1 MIEAPTREHV
11 RRIAFPAMRS
21 FPALFVDYCTRYEA
35 LAAFYNG
42 DFRDPAARRTAAD
55 RAEAYDRDRSRL
67 ADVLLDQNARW
78 GLDEPTRAHI
88 EALRGSETIAVVTG
102 QQAGLFTGP
111 LYTLYKTLTVL
122 QLARRL
128 AEETGR
134 PTVPVFWLAGEDHDF
149 DEVATVHLERRN
161 ELVSLTYAGYTLPE
175 HGNLG
180 PVGRLPL
187 GPAIEPLLDEVED
200 ILPPTDFHA
209 EVMAMLRRAYH
220 PGATLLDA
228 FARLMRSFFAGSG
241 LVFINPDDARLKR
254 LAMPLFRRELE
265 DHATSAARVAEASDR
280 LAAAGYHVQVHHQPT
295 NLFLLEPDGRYA
307 LDAEGEDRFRLRRTD
322 RLFTRAAL
330 LERLEAHPEHF
341 SPNVILRPL
350 MQDHLLP
357 TAAYVAGPGEV
368 SYFAQYRGV
377 YDWAGI
383 PMPII
388 YPRASVTLVESKVQ
402 KVLDRYERTVP
413 DFREEV
419 DKLFRTLVLEGLDV
433 DLDAVFNEK
442 SRYLHQAINELK
454 PVIEGVDRT
463 LVRAAEATRA
473 ALLKELAHLEE
484 RVVKA
489 ARRQQDTVRSQL
501 AKARV
506 NLFPDG
512 SLQERVLSPIYYL
525 NKYSPSLIDDL
536 RDTLSL
542 DTTMHQVV
550 EL

>member
-11 RRIAFPAMRS
+11 RRIAFPAMQS
-21 FPALFVDYCTRYEA
+21 FPTLFEDYCTRYEA
-35 LAAFYNG
+35 LADYYNG
-42 DFRDPAARRTAAD
+42 DFRDPQARRTAAD
-55 RAEAYDRDRSRL
+55 RAEAYDRNRSRL
-67 ADVLLDQNARW
+67 AEVLLDQNARW

-102 QQAGLFTGP
+102 QQVGVFTGP
-111 LYTLYKTLTVL
+111 LYTLYKTITVL
-122 QLARRL
+122 QLAQQL

-134 PTVPVFWLAGEDHDF
+134 PTVPIFWLAGEDHDF
-149 DEVATVHLERRN
+149 EEVATVHLERRN
-161 ELVSLTYAGYTLPE
+161 ELVSLRYTGHTAPE
-175 HGNLG
+175 EGNLG

-187 GPAIEPLLDEVED
+187 RPSVEPLLDEVD
-200 ILPPTDFHA
+200 DVLPPTDFRA
-209 EVMAMLRRAYH
+209 EVTAMLRRAYR
-220 PGATLLDA
+220 PGETLLDA
-228 FARLMRSFFAGSG
+228 FARLMRSFFAGTG
-241 LVFINPDDARLKR
+241 LVFINSDDARLKR
-254 LAMPLFRRELE
+254 LAAPLFRRELE
-265 DHATSAARVAEASDR
+265 DYATSAARVTATSER
-280 LAAAGYHVQVHHQPT
+280 LTEAGYHVQVHHQPT
-295 NLFLLEPDGRYA
+295 NLFLLESDGRHA
-307 LDAEGEDRFRLRRTD
+307 LDVESDGRFRLRRTD
-322 RLFTRAAL
+322 RTFTRAEL
-330 LERLEAHPEHF
+330 LDLLEAHPERF

-357 TAAYVAGPGEV
+357 TAAYVGGPGEV
-368 SYFAQYRGV
+368 SYFAQYKGV

-383 PMPII
+383 PMPLI
-388 YPRASVTLVESKVQ
+388 YPRASVTLVEGKVQ

-433 DLDAVFNEK
+433 DLDAVFKEK
-442 SRYLHQAINELK
+442 NRYLHQAINELK

-463 LVRAAEATRA
+463 LVKAAEATRA
-473 ALLKELAHLEE
+473 ALMKEMAHLED

-489 ARRQQDTVRSQL
+489 ARRQQDTVRDQL

-512 SLQERVLSPIYYL
+512 TLQERMLSPIYYL
-525 NKYSPSLIDDL
+525 NKYSPSLIKEL

-542 DTTMHQVV
+542 DTTMHQIV